1 MKSNQENASGDMPQ
15 PGLVLILNV
24 DDDSKFV
31 SLLNGGFMIKAQM
44 GESVQALLCDR
55 LGLDKSY
62 FDERIQ
68 TLFLNSKPVD
78 DPATAA
84 VKNNAVLALSAA
96 MPGLVGATFRKGGK
110 YRWMRGSIS
119 HPDDGE
125 MTTGKTGWVT
135 VKLFN
140 LILKELGPFF
150 LEAGIWLKGPT
161 MQAFFAERTGSLA
174 DVIQSASWNGR
185 EIVPGSIL
193 KIAWPDAPVFIR
205 IVNSTFGIQGT
216 RNDRR

>member
-1 MKSNQENASGDMPQ
+1 MHTNHENATGKKSQ
-15 PGLVLILNV
+15 HGLVLTV
-24 DDDSKFV
+24 TATDFHKFV
-31 SLLNGGFMIKAQM
+31 GLLNAGFMLNIRV
-44 GESVQALLCDR
+44 GESVQTLLCDR
-55 LGLDKSY
+55 IGLDKYY

-78 DPATAA
+78 DPATAV
-84 VKNNAVLALSAA
+84 VKNKAILALSAA

-119 HPDDGE
+119 HPDDSD

-150 LEAGIWLKGPT
+150 LEAGVWLKGET
-161 MQAFFAERTGSLA
+161 IQAFFAGQTGSLV
-174 DVIQSASWNGR
+174 DKIQSVFWNGQ
-185 EIVPGSIL
+185 EKVPGGIL
-193 KIAWPDAPVFIR
+193 EIEWSDDPVYIK
-205 IVNSTFGIQGT
+205 IVNDLPTKQVSNQK
-216 RNDRR
+216 

>member
-1 MKSNQENASGDMPQ
+1 MKSNQENASSDMPQ

-31 SLLNGGFMIKAQM
+31 SLLNGGFMIKARM

-96 MPGLVGATFRKGGK
+96 MPGLVGATFRKGGR

-119 HPDDGE
+119 HPDDSD
-125 MTTGKTGWVT
+125 MTSAKTGWVT
-135 VKLFN
+135 IKLFN

-150 LEAGIWLKGPT
+150 LEAGIWLKGDT
-161 MQAFFAERTGSLA
+161 IQAFFAERTSSLA
-174 DVIQSASWNGR
+174 EVIQSIFWNGR
-185 EIVPGSIL
+185 EISPGGIL
-193 KIAWPDAPVFIR
+193 EIKWPDEPVYFK
-205 IVNSTFGIQGT
+205 IVNDLSSK
-216 RNDRR
+216 